1 MIEMTSSLPFRRA
14 ALAAVLASVMLPLA
28 ACGGGGE
35 VSVSGGGSLGGASL
49 SGSGTFRPGHQGG
62 QSSQN
67 TQNGQGAQGSQNAQA
82 AHGGQSNQNPQS
94 GQDAHGSQN
103 AQGNLGGLASPGN
116 QLAQNE
122 QAGGAGAADSNGT
135 GRQGR
140 QARPGTDIVNQAE
153 IDEVLAWL
161 SKPHP
166 EITPSIQ
173 YLVQFLDEGPD
184 FRALIDGVNGKA
196 SQPEDALTG
205 QALAYYQNR
214 IETLNSGAVLNL
226 DTEQR
231 VLPKWSLTDEEV
243 ALTTAPA
250 AYAQIVGRC
259 GNASQSLEGF
269 NRCMVGTYSGHT
281 EQGESCSVNVGADGK
296 VTFTLSDRQFPSF
309 DIRHRAA
316 FVERNASGDV
326 TSAGGIVF
334 SGWLSRAQVDATGA
348 QPSRAQWFGLYIEN
362 YKGKPLVDV
371 YFGNAD
377 PEHGPLVDESCYLG
391 R

>member
-82 AHGGQSNQNPQS
+82 GHGGQSNQNPQN

-135 GRQGR
+135 GRQGT

-296 VTFTLSDRQFPSF
+296 GTFTLSDRQFPSF

-326 TSAGGIVF
+326 TSAGGIAF
-334 SGWLSRAQVDATGA
+334 SGWLSAAQVDATGT
-348 QPSRAQWFGLYIEN
+348 QPSHTQWFGLYLEN

-371 YFGNAD
+371 DFGNAD
-377 PEHGPLVDESCYLG
+377 PEHGPVVDETCYLG

>member
-62 QSSQN
+62 QSNQN
-67 TQNGQGAQGSQNAQA
+67 TQNGQGAQGSQNAQTA
-82 AHGGQSNQNPQS
+82 PGGQDNQNPQNR
-94 GQDAHGSQN
+94 QN
-103 AQGNLGGLASPGN
+103 AQSNQGGLASPGN
-116 QLAQNE
+116 QVAQND
-122 QAGGAGAADSNGT
+122 QASGAGAADSNGT
-135 GRQGR
+135 GRLG
-140 QARPGTDIVNQAE
+140 APVRPGTDTVNQTD
-153 IDEVLAWL
+153 IDEVLSWL

-184 FRALIDGVNGKA
+184 FRTLTDGVNGKA
-196 SQPEDALTG
+196 RQPEEALTG

-214 IETLNSGAVLNL
+214 IETLKSGAVLNL

-231 VLPKWSLTDEEV
+231 VYPKWSLTDEEV
-243 ALTTAPA
+243 ALATAPA
-250 AYAQIVGRC
+250 AYAQIMGRC
-259 GNASQSLEGF
+259 GNASQNLEGF

-296 VTFTLSDRQFPSF
+296 VTFTLSGRQFPSF

-326 TSAGGIVF
+326 TSAGGIAF
-334 SGWLSRAQVDATGA
+334 SGWLSAAQVDATGT
-348 QPSRAQWFGLYIEN
+348 QPSHTQWFGLYLEN

-371 YFGNAD
+371 DFGNAD
-377 PEHGPLVDESCYLG
+377 PEHGPVVDETCYLG